1 MEELKSVYE
10 IGLSPLREAL
20 MKLTSVLV
28 LEEHKGFRVA
38 PVSKAQLLDITNMR
52 KELEAMAIRQSIAE
66 GDDSWES
73 GMLTGPTQ
81 LPRGGTT
88 RQWHERNAA
97 PRALTRLR
105 RYARRETPVHR
116 RFGLRQESGKPDLVW
131 Q

>member
-66 GDDSWES
+66 GDDRWES

-81 LPRGGTT
+81 LPRGGTMN
-88 RQWHERNAA
+88 RS
-97 PRALTRLR
+97 
-105 RYARRETPVHR
+105 
-116 RFGLRQESGKPDLVW
+116 GLIGGSNS
-131 Q
+131 